1 MGKFCI
7 DFRSI
12 RSAIVPSH
20 RNFVEA
26 YYSVC
31 LHKIKR
37 REKMMSDAPWYKTFF
52 GKDYLR
58 MYAPVL
64 PAERTTKEVDG
75 IVSLLALSTG
85 SNILDLCCGHGRHTI
100 PLAQRGYTMTGQDLS
115 EVFLHEAEAQADA
128 HHVQV
133 RFVHNDM
140 RNIPFENEFDA
151 VINIFTAFGYLEDQ
165 GEDQKVLRQV
175 CKALKQGGFFL
186 IETLHREGLMRHYA
200 PQMIRY
206 YPEGLIELEERSFD
220 LLTSRNEVNITMIY
234 PDGQRTEYSHSLRV
248 YTLTEL
254 VQMLTVAGL
263 QVKAYFGAWDGSELT
278 IDSFRL
284 ILLGRKV
291 ESC

>member
-1 MGKFCI
+1 MKET
-7 DFRSI
+7 DT
-12 RSAIVPSH
+12 
-20 RNFVEA
+20 
-26 YYSVC
+26 
-31 LHKIKR
+31 
-37 REKMMSDAPWYKTFF
+37 PWYRTFF
-52 GKDYLR
+52 GEDYLR
-58 MYAPVL
+58 LYESVL
-64 PAERTTKEVDG
+64 TPERTQREVDG
-75 IVSLLALSTG
+75 ILNLLVLPKG
-85 SNILDLCCGHGRHTI
+85 SSILDLCCGHGRHSI
-100 PLAQRGYTMTGQDLS
+100 PLAQHGFKVTGQDLS
-115 EVFLHEAEAQADA
+115 EVFLREAEKEALAKGV
-128 HHVQV
+128 HVDWL
-133 RFVHNDM
+133 HSDM